1 MLCWARIWLCSACW
15 AGLGADL
22 ALLGVLG
29 LGFGRAGRAGLVGRA
44 GWVGRGFRPPRCG
57 GLGWAWDVAVL
68 GALVV
73 FGRAGPAALGW
84 AC

>member
-44 GWVGRGFRPPRCG
+44 GWVGRVSPS
-57 GLGWAWDVAVL
+57 
-68 GALVV
+68 
-73 FGRAGPAALGW
+73 
-84 AC
+84 

>member
-1 MLCWARIWLCSACW
+1 M
-15 AGLGADL
+15 
-22 ALLGVLG
+22 LGVLG
-29 LGFGRAGRAGLVGRA
+29 WLGVRAGLG
-44 GWVGRGFRPPRCG
+44 GFRPPRCG